1 MGREFGGSNY
11 DQLFRSGDLMLQRAT
26 TKHHGAFT
34 LIEVVL
40 ALGIMGLM
48 LSIGWG
54 ALRNVAESRKL
65 LTERQDLELV
75 GQAIV
80 TRLVK
85 ELQLATNSMQ
95 LMPPSN
101 DKLTKFGPQDS
112 FLVENNSSG
121 VKVAVTF
128 LALEGGQYLP
138 DGGRHSGVVQLSYR
152 VVPTPPSEN
161 RPADSLSLIR
171 SELPY
176 LLPYSKAYS
185 QEMIFPVSHD
195 LVDASFEFYDENQ
208 GRWTNNW
215 SASTNTGVPALIRF
229 SISIRSKSGRIA
241 SYSTAVA
248 IAK

>member
-1 MGREFGGSNY
+1 MARTSPSNP
-11 DQLFRSGDLMLQRAT
+11 RHPPRTA
-26 TKHHGAFT
+26 AFT

-54 ALRNVAESRKL
+54 ALRNTAESRRM

-75 GQAIV
+75 GQAIL

-85 ELQLATNSMQ
+85 EFQLTTSSLQ

-101 DKLTKFGPQDS
+101 NKGTKFGDKDS
-112 FLVENNSSG
+112 FLAESDSNGAKLS
-121 VKVAVTF
+121 VTF

-152 VVPTPPSEN
+152 IVPTPASEN
-161 RPADSLSLIR
+161 HPADSLSLIR

-176 LLPYSKAYS
+176 LLPYTKAYE
-185 QEMIFPVSHD
+185 QEMIFPISHD
-195 LVDASFEFYDENQ
+195 LIDASFEFYDDDKSQ
-208 GRWTNNW
+208 WSKSWTP
-215 SASTNTGVPALIRF
+215 STNTGIPAMIRF
-229 SISIRSKSGRIA
+229 SITIRSKSGRIA
-241 SYSTAVA
+241 TYSTAVA
-248 IAK
+248 VAK